1 MTGAR
6 GATYTVDASVFVN
19 AFHPQEPHHEFS
31 LRLLNWLRNGGASLI
46 EPTLLL
52 PEVAATIA
60 RAKGDAALAH
70 RFAGALGRL
79 PRLRLVPLDDIY
91 TMNAVIFAAEFR
103 LRGSDSV
110 YASVAGHY
118 GSTLVTLDREHLER
132 LPRTLPVRRPSEVLS
147 EIVRGVPRSP
157 PTSPTPS

>member
-1 MTGAR
+1 MT
-6 GATYTVDASVFVN
+6 TYTVDASVFIN
-19 AFHPQEPHHEFS
+19 AFHSHEPHHESS
-31 LRLLNWLRNGGASLI
+31 LRLLNWLRNGGAPLI

-60 RAKGDAALAH
+60 RGRGNPDLAH

-79 PRLRLVPLDDIY
+79 PGLKLVPLDETSAID
-91 TMNAVIFAAEFR
+91 AVVFAAEFR
-103 LRGSDSV
+103 LRGSDAV
-110 YASVAGHY
+110 YASVAGHF

-132 LPRTLPVRRPSEVLS
+132 LPRALPVRRPSEVLY
-147 EIVRGVPRSP
+147 EIVKRGLPPTAS